1 MSLAGLLW
9 LAEHCCI
16 VSSPVRREGPAAGA
30 VGNAAFVA
38 ASARAGS
45 TFCWASAGTVANES
59 ARIARVKRM
68 AIPSTLQAGNGD
80 LAALGLFD
88 EKRDQRHAG
97 VRAHL

>member
-16 VSSPVRREGPAAGA
+16 VPSPVRREAQSAGA
-30 VGNAAFVA
+30 VGNAALMA

-45 TFCWASAGTVANES
+45 TLCCASAGAESDS
-59 ARIARVKRM
+59 ARIGMVRRM
-68 AIPSTLQAGNGD
+68 ALSSTLEAGNGD
-80 LAALGLFD
+80 LAALGLLG

-97 VRAHL
+97 LGAHL